1 MLNAFVLPFS
11 VEALMQTKIKANT
24 QTIVLSELVWIIG
37 LELRTSNDIAFE
49 TIPAHWQRFMGEQI
63 LGRIPN
69 RASDTVY
76 AVYTNYQNPGINNE
90 GTYSCV
96 LGAAVRDTSQIPDGV
111 VAVSLPASTYQV
123 VQVESVEMVGLAW
136 QTIWQQDTSQ
146 RTFIADTECYYPD
159 EKVEIHL
166 GIHP

>member
-1 MLNAFVLPFS
+1 
-11 VEALMQTKIKANT
+11 MQTKT
-24 QTIVLSELVWIIG
+24 RMQTTILSEPTWIIG

-69 RASDTVY
+69 RTSDTVY
-76 AVYTNYQNPGINNE
+76 AVYTHYQNPGVNNQ
-90 GTYSCV
+90 GIYSCV
-96 LGAAVRDTSQIPDGV
+96 IGAAVSDARQIPDGL

-123 VQVESVEMVGLAW
+123 VPVERADMVGVVW
-136 QTIWQQDTSQ
+136 QNIWQQDTSH

-159 EKVEIHL
+159 GKVEIHL
-166 GIHP
+166 GIRE